1 MHQYTKCWTIILK
14 TTTKGSPYIPMA
26 KARSFTALFGKNKQA
41 MIQDIRVE
49 LRCNNQSKTINL
61 FSHVTKP
68 VSYTHLINDDRKKSI
83 FFFKNQ
89 SLLFIEAGN
98 TNMIV
103 ITIL

>member
-41 MIQDIRVE
+41 MIQDIHAE

-61 FSHVTKP
+61 FSHVTK
-68 VSYTHLINDDRKKSI
+68 LLGNINI
-83 FFFKNQ
+83 FD
-89 SLLFIEAGN
+89 FIGIDN
-98 TNMIV
+98 HSRFSNK
-103 ITIL
+103 ILRFCLVQEI